1 MKRKF
6 EINSIINGNNN
17 MKIEEQMEP
26 TTVDDKSVTD
36 NTVVG
41 DEGSSPENEEQG
53 FAVNE
58 EFNGGQDPNEEQKED
73 HVKTFLK
80 QWHVEAPDLC
90 CVCLE
95 GATDVKNKL
104 VYCCGWKCEVIC
116 HQECYGIIKLP
127 VGDHWYCDKCLAKPA
142 EVVEENGLKTN
153 PWVHLV
159 CALWTPGMSI
169 ANPQGLD
176 ECSIS
181 NTEKINWKKE
191 CCICPKELAS
201 QGVPLHCDAYQCR
214 NWIHVT
220 CAQAYNLLKYVED
233 SEIDDPFFVL
243 CNDHSLQPG
252 SLCLNEW
259 ERWILKR
266 DEFLDRVRSRE
277 LQKET
282 CQLAGGNDDWLID
295 YGKILQEMFEDV
307 YVEHQKCREKQI
319 IQLRMSIAQLNSS
332 YKQNKYNMD
341 KAKEEIKLLYQN
353 VLIAKTETVEIVRY
367 LKLLKFRVKTFVE
380 KMIKKDIESINI
392 IGDNSHNNNSRT
404 NTIHDNIFE
413 MNQYAFIE
421 YPTYKEAK
429 HKISNG
435 LLIKT
440 IIKIQKLLVKLP
452 KSISDWDNNGVKKAK
467 SINVKGLHNF
477 EEIILLR
484 LNKAQKIFD
493 QRKKEVS
500 RKSASTFPIDDNCE
514 SGLTYGSNNES
525 SNKDFGTA
533 INIDNDNIKNIQQ
546 QAQSSSSTVTNSNPL
561 QLIENLTNQLKKE
574 YYTGKVPCPAARMG
588 IVSSATSSRFGKTL
602 LSSTLMLRK
611 KNDRENKDK
620 NSNEDDNEE
629 DEDDNIK
636 VYENECN
643 DEDDKDYKSF
653 DSDNSL

>member
-58 EFNGGQDPNEEQKED
+58 EFNGGQDSNKEQKED

-95 GATDVKNKL
+95 SATDVKNKL
-104 VYCCGWKCEVIC
+104 VYCYGWKCEVIC

-127 VGDHWYCDKCLAKPA
+127 AEGHWYCDKCLAKPA
-142 EVVEENGLKTN
+142 EVVSCILCPKKTGAFRRLKEENGLKTN

-191 CCICPKELAS
+191 CCICPKKLAS
-201 QGVPLHCDAYQCR
+201 QGAPLHCDAYQCR

-220 CAQAYNLLKYVED
+220 CAQAYNLLKYVKD

-243 CNDHSLQPG
+243 CNDHSLQPE

-282 CQLAGGNDDWLID
+282 CQLAGRNDGWLID

-307 YVEHQKCREKQI
+307 YVEHQKYREKQI

-332 YKQNKYNMD
+332 YKQNKDNMD
-341 KAKEEIKLLYQN
+341 KAKEEIELLYQN
-353 VLIAKTETVEIVRY
+353 ILIAKTETVEIVRY

-392 IGDNSHNNNSRT
+392 IGDNSHKNNSRT

-421 YPTYKEAK
+421 YPTYKVAE

-440 IIKIQKLLVKLP
+440 ITKIQKLLVKLP
-452 KSISDWDNNGVKKAK
+452 KSISDWNNNGVKKAK
-467 SINVKGLHNF
+467 SINVKG
-477 EEIILLR
+477 
-484 LNKAQKIFD
+484 
-493 QRKKEVS
+493 
-500 RKSASTFPIDDNCE
+500 KSASTFPIDDNCE
-514 SGLTYGSNNES
+514 SGLTYGSNNETF
-525 SNKDFGTA
+525 NKDFGTA

-546 QAQSSSSTVTNSNPL
+546 QAQSSSSTVTNSNTL
-561 QLIENLTNQLKKE
+561 QLIDNLTNQLKKE
-574 YYTGKVPCPAARMG
+574 YYTGPAARMG
-588 IVSSATSSRFGKTL
+588 LI
-602 LSSTLMLRK
+602 
-611 KNDRENKDK
+611 
-620 NSNEDDNEE
+620 
-629 DEDDNIK
+629 
-636 VYENECN
+636 
-643 DEDDKDYKSF
+643 
-653 DSDNSL
+653 

>member
-1 MKRKF
+1 VLTEFQQSLR
-6 EINSIINGNNN
+6 
-17 MKIEEQMEP
+17 EQMEP

-58 EFNGGQDPNEEQKED
+58 EFNGGQDSNKEQKED

-95 GATDVKNKL
+95 SATDVKNKL
-104 VYCCGWKCEVIC
+104 VYCYGWKCE
-116 HQECYGIIKLP
+116 LP
-127 VGDHWYCDKCLAKPA
+127 AEGHWYCDKCLAKPA

-191 CCICPKELAS
+191 CCICPKKLAS
-201 QGVPLHCDAYQCR
+201 QGAPLHCDAYQCR

-220 CAQAYNLLKYVED
+220 CAQAYNLLKYVKD

-243 CNDHSLQPG
+243 CNDHSLQPE

-282 CQLAGGNDDWLID
+282 CQLAGRNDGWLID

-307 YVEHQKCREKQI
+307 YVEHQKYREKQI

-332 YKQNKYNMD
+332 YKQNKDNMD
-341 KAKEEIKLLYQN
+341 KAKEEIELLYQN
-353 VLIAKTETVEIVRY
+353 ILIAKTETVEIVRY

-392 IGDNSHNNNSRT
+392 IGDNSHKNNSRT

-421 YPTYKEAK
+421 YPTYKVAE

-440 IIKIQKLLVKLP
+440 ITKIQKLLVKLP
-452 KSISDWDNNGVKKAK
+452 KSISDWNNNGVKKAK

-477 EEIILLR
+477 EEIILLQ
-484 LNKAQKIFD
+484 LNKAQIIFD
-493 QRKKEVS
+493 QRQKE
-500 RKSASTFPIDDNCE
+500 
-514 SGLTYGSNNES
+514 
-525 SNKDFGTA
+525 
-533 INIDNDNIKNIQQ
+533 
-546 QAQSSSSTVTNSNPL
+546 AQSSSSTVTNSNTL
-561 QLIENLTNQLKKE
+561 QLIDNLTNQLKKE
-574 YYTGKVPCPAARMG
+574 YYTGPAARMG
-588 IVSSATSSRFGKTL
+588 LIDLEKHCYHPL
-602 LSSTLMLRK
+602 
-611 KNDRENKDK
+611 
-620 NSNEDDNEE
+620 
-629 DEDDNIK
+629 
-636 VYENECN
+636 
-643 DEDDKDYKSF
+643 
-653 DSDNSL
+653 